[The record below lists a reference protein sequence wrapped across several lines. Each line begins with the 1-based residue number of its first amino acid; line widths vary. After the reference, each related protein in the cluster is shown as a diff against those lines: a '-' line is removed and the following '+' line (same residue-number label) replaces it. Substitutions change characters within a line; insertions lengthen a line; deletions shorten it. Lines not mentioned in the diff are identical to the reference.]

1 VAVHVGGCSVLIG
14 LVVDETSR
22 VSRMD
27 PVIHLNVVLA
37 VVAFVAER
45 PNNNGDVVPETVNKL
60 FGPVKVGIGPF
71 PIKRS

>member
-1 VAVHVGGCSVLIG
+1 MWRF
-14 LVVDETSR
+14 D
-22 VSRMD
+22 
-27 PVIHLNVVLA
+27 LNVVLA